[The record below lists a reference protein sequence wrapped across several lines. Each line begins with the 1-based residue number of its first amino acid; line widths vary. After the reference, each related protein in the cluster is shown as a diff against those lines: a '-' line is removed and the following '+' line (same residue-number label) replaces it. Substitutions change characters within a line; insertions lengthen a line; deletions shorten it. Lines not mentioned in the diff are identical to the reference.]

1 MIKLKLALKKL
12 NVVIQQVV
20 TYDNFILLLQQLL

>member
-1 MIKLKLALKKL
+1 MIKLKLALKKW

-20 TYDNFILLLQQLL
+20 TYNNFILLLQQLL

>member
-20 TYDNFILLLQQLL
+20 NYNNFILLLQQLL

>member
-20 TYDNFILLLQQLL
+20 TYNNFILLLQQLL